1 MNVCDQMTPHFL
13 LLITF
18 PYSVNQSQQLSK
30 KKFFDWKH
38 GLGCDEMNICD
49 QMTAYFVASV
59 NISLLCE
66 PN

>member
-1 MNVCDQMTPHFL
+1 
-13 LLITF
+13 
-18 PYSVNQSQQLSK
+18 
-30 KKFFDWKH
+30 
-38 GLGCDEMNICD
+38 MNICD